1 MEPITREE
9 ILIAAAATGKT
20 PSLTPITR
28 EEMFLAKAAGMDVNV
43 PEPIT
48 RKEMFLS
55 MITGS
60 GHSGEVVDGLE
71 IVPDFSAGD
80 YEVVAPTGLLVRSAI
95 IKKPKTLVPD
105 NIAEGVEI
113 AGIVGTHVG
122 GGGSSADVRYVTFMN
137 GDTVL
142 YKKPVAVG
150 DDCVDV
156 LKKGLISTP
165 TKESTVQ
172 YNYGYLGW
180 GASDNGAVDGNILK
194 NITEDKTVYAIFTAT
209 VRYYTITWLDEDGT
223 ELPGQKQWAY
233 GTVPS
238 YTPIKD
244 GLEFAGWDRVPVAV
258 TGDAT
263 YTAQWIA
270 QTWFDE
276 EITDSWE
283 EIVAAVNDGTYK
295 TKYKRGNYKTLEY
308 KSYYNPTSTVMQ
320 IVDFD
325 VDTLS
330 DGSGK
335 AAITWIS
342 KLCVNINKTSYE
354 TTNTEPWET
363 CDYRNALHDSMLFDI
378 TNATLLSA
386 IKTVTKNYRYCSSSG
401 TKQMASND
409 KYWIPSVVE
418 VSGSQVSPGV
428 YYSMAFPDEMSRRKM
443 KYNGVL
449 SATWALRDSYEY
461 KSSKTY
467 QYQVSL
473 NGRISNEVQ
482 SSAGDVLLGFCI

>member
-1 MEPITREE
+1 MALTDK
-9 ILIAAAATGKT
+9 LKAIADAIRAKTGKT
-20 PSLTPITR
+20 DSMT
-28 EEMFLAKAAGMDVNV
+28 LAQM
-43 PEPIT
+43 
-48 RKEMFLS
+48 
-55 MITGS
+55 
-60 GHSGEVVDGLE
+60 
-71 IVPDFSAGD
+71 
-80 YEVVAPTGLLVRSAI
+80 PT
-95 IKKPKTLVPD
+95 
-105 NIAEGVEI
+105 EI
-113 AGIVGTHVG
+113 ASITTG
-122 GGGSSADVRYVTFMN
+122 GGGSSGDSRVKYVTFMYGETELIKYPVIS
-137 GDTVL
+137 GDTCRD
-142 YKKPVAVG
+142 PVANG
-150 DDCVDV
+150 Y
-156 LKKGLISTP
+156 ISAP

-172 YNYGYLGW
+172 YNYTFYGW
-180 GASDNGAVDGNILK
+180 GASDGGAADANILK

-209 VRYYTITWLDEDGT
+209 VRYYTITWLDDDGSVLKT
-223 ELPGQKQWAY
+223 ESLAY
-233 GTVPS
+233 GTTPS
-238 YTPIKD
+238 YKPIKE
-244 GLEFAGWDRVPVAV
+244 GLEFAGWDRTPVAV
-258 TGDAT
+258 TGNAT

-308 KSYYNPTSTVMQ
+308 KSYYTPTSTVMQ

-342 KLCVNINKTSYE
+342 KLCVNINKNSYE

-443 KYNGVL
+443 KYNGVS

-461 KSSKTY
+461 KSNKTY
-467 QYQVSL
+467 QYNVSL
-473 NGRISNEVQ
+473 FGRINNEVQ